1 MTNLEWLK
9 NKADE
14 FNVPNSTGIC
24 ILCYKLKNQGN
35 GCGVRNCNYC
45 EFNDIEKCF
54 DYLMQEHNEIIKL
67 KQWEYDLMYGLEDS
81 KFHDWDY
88 LCYMKEKGYLKVND
102 TVVLSGGLNTESGE
116 YLSTQATGAIMKIQ

>member
-9 NKADE
+9 NKAEE
-14 FNVPNSTGIC
+14 FNAPNSTGIC
-24 ILCYKLKNQGN
+24 MLCYKLKNQGN

-67 KQWEYDLMYGLEDS
+67 KQWEYD
-81 KFHDWDY
+81 
-88 LCYMKEKGYLKVND
+88 
-102 TVVLSGGLNTESGE
+102 VLNILTDGGN
-116 YLSTQATGAIMKIQ
+116 